1 MSQEIKILCVDDIDE
16 NLFTIREILRSH
28 YKSAIIKTSKS
39 AKEALGL
46 LLGESFDVILLDVM
60 MPDIDGFEAAKLIKS
75 NKKTKDIPII
85 FVTAKKDN
93 NTITSCFSSGGSD
106 YISKPINKE
115 ELLARIDF
123 HLKLQNSIEKIRES
137 NKFINEIL
145 DAQESMIAVVKD
157 RMVIKANAQLMN
169 FFNFQKDNINPKE
182 ISKHFLK
189 IEGYYYPGD
198 DVECW
203 VEDCYQKQKNDD
215 FVGIISIEDI
225 KDFSPKSFIT
235 KIVKIDNQYILSF
248 TDVTLLDI
256 KLHKFR
262 KLATYDNLTKVY
274 NRRTFDTYLNQAI
287 IVAKETK
294 ETFTFVIL
302 DIDHFK
308 KVNDTYGHLMGD
320 EVLVNLSKVVKR
332 NIRSSDRFGR
342 WGGEE
347 FVLLLDKASAELS
360 KDIIEHLRKK
370 IEKEY
375 FKGVGHITCSFGLT
389 EYIEGDTVDKITKR
403 ADEAL
408 YEAKEGG
415 RNRVCLA

>member
-248 TDVTLLDI
+248 TDITLLDI